1 MLLVVESDSSSRILG
16 ERTDLLPLV
25 TMHIFAHHLLIG
37 VLTKALLPDW
47 DDLHGGREV
56 AFLLV
61 KSGGA
66 PLFLT

>member
-1 MLLVVESDSSSRILG
+1 MLLIVEGDGSPRILS
-16 ERTDLLPLV
+16 ERTDLLSLV
-25 TMHIFAHHLLIG
+25 TMNVFTHHLLIG
-37 VLTKALLPDW
+37 GLTEALLPDW